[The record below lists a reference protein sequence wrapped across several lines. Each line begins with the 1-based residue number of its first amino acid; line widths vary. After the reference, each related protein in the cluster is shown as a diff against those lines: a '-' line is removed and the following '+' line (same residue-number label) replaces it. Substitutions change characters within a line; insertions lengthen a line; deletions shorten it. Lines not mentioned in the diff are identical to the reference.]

1 MKVAYICDKNHYLK
15 KMSRVRFHSMQAI
28 EKMLTKRNFVWTGP
42 NWENFDNSKSVDENL
57 NNIDFKPDI
66 IVGYKPLEIKG
77 FADSKY
83 PKCVRY
89 NEMYD
94 AEWTTKEINE
104 SNTDVV
110 ICHHKNDH
118 EDWKDIKLQKTVKF
132 LNIPHCAERS
142 IFKDYKLPKTHDILL
157 VGAINVTTK
166 LGQHYPLR
174 QKMLEVLA
182 DMSDDYKVGVY
193 QHPGYVLGDA
203 HENRYAIDFA
213 KAINS
218 AKICV
223 TCSGAP
229 KSRFGKYVEIPA
241 CRTAIAADI
250 PNEEQETFKK
260 FVIEINVDDS
270 NNTIINKL
278 KKYLDD
284 EKELDKISYRGW
296 MLMQKYTQDWYASMF
311 INKISKILNL

>member
-1 MKVAYICDKNHYLK
+1 MKIAYLCNKEYYLK
-15 KMSRVRFHSMQAI
+15 KMSRVRFHSMEAV
-28 EKMLTKRNFVWTGP
+28 EKMSTFLWGGP
-42 NWENFDNSKSVDENL
+42 NWENWNNDRTVDENL
-57 NNIDFKPDI
+57 KANRFVPDL

-77 FADSKY
+77 FADSKFT
-83 PKCVRY
+83 KCLRY

-94 AEWTTKEINE
+94 DEWTLKEINKAAA
-104 SNTDVV
+104 DIVL
-110 ICHHKNDH
+110 CHHKNDW
-118 EDWKDIKLQKTVKF
+118 EDWKDMKF
-132 LNIPHCAERS
+132 NKKIHFINIPHCAERS
-142 IFKDYKLPKTHDILL
+142 VFKDYKLPKTRDVLL

-174 QKMLEVLA
+174 QKMLDVLGE
-182 DMSDDYKVGVY
+182 MSDDYKVGVF

-203 HENRYAIDFA
+203 HKNTYAVDFA

-218 AKICV
+218 ARICV
-223 TCSGAP
+223 TCSGMP

-260 FVIEINVDDS
+260 FIIEINVNDS

-284 EKELDKISYRGW
+284 EEELKKITDRGW
-296 MLMQKYTQDWYASMF
+296 LLMNKYTQDWYASVF
-311 INKISKILNL
+311 INKIEKFLKTNNG